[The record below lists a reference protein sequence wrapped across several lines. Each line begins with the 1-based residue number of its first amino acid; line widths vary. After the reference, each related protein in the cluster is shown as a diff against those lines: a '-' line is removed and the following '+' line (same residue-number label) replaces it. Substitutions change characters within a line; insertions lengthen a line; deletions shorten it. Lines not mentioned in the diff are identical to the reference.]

1 MTTLPN
7 EKLAPLLFEITT
19 GILLGDGNLQKPGK
33 CKHSRLR
40 FAQNIK
46 TSDYASYLF
55 NQYKT
60 QNKQAC
66 FISKPLIKL
75 DGLKTSNYITP
86 KHKKSRISI
95 GFQTRISSA
104 FDIHESIFYSQRNS
118 KKTLT
123 KNLKVFDSLLTPT
136 ALAYWYM
143 NDGTCSFK
151 NCRHL
156 ILCTHGY
163 QLYEVEYFSNLLNQ
177 KFDLITSV
185 RLNKK
190 KPIIAISAKSFSQ
203 LEKLIGPIIFNF
215 PSMQSKWPS
224 EKWTLKN

>member
-7 EKLAPLLFEITT
+7 EKLTPLLLEITT
-19 GILLGDGNLQKPGK
+19 GILLGDGNLQNPGK

-46 TSDYASYLF
+46 RCDYASHLF

-60 QNKQAC
+60 QNTQLC
-66 FISKPLIKL
+66 FISKPLIKPY
-75 DGLKTSNYITP
+75 GLKTYDYLTL
-86 KHKKSRISI
+86 KHKKNSTSI
-95 GFQTRISSA
+95 GFQTRVSSA
-104 FDIHESIFYSQRNS
+104 FDMHESIFYSLDQS

-123 KNLKVFDSLLTPT
+123 KNLNVFDSLLTPT

-143 NDGTCSFK
+143 DDGTCSVK
-151 NCRHL
+151 NCCHL

-163 QLYEVEYFSNLLNQ
+163 KYHEVKYFSNLLNQ
-177 KFDLITSV
+177 KFDLLTNV

-190 KPIIAISAKSFSQ
+190 QPIIAISAKSFPL
-203 LEKLIGPIIFNF
+203 LEDLIGPIILNF
-215 PSMQSKWPS
+215 PSMRSKWPS
-224 EKWTLKN
+224 KKWH